1 MSTVH
6 FVQHAQKDNPVAKKG
21 EPYYWCHF
29 KNEDEPRFFKTRPSI
44 NDITE
49 PEFLSLANE
58 LNDQLFSLEAKTTEE
73 VYKFIC
79 DFADEFRTL
88 ALSQQE
94 EYNNLPE
101 SLKGSPSG
109 TLLQERADHCEDIA
123 NQLES
128 LGNHEGSFEELLEE
142 VRSIQ
147 YRED

>member
-1 MSTVH
+1 MSIVH
-6 FVQHAQKDNPVAKKG
+6 FVKYARKENPIAKIG

-29 KNEDEPRFFKTRPSI
+29 KNEDEPRFFKTRPTI
-44 NDITE
+44 NDVTE
-49 PEFLSLANE
+49 PEFLSQANE
-58 LNDQLFSLEAKTTEE
+58 LNDQLFLLEARNIKELQE
-73 VYKFIC
+73 SVS

-101 SLKGSPSG
+101 SLKDSPSG

-123 NQLES
+123 DQLES
-128 LGNHEGSFEELLEE
+128 LTNDEGSLEDLLEE
-142 VRSIQ
+142 VHSIQ